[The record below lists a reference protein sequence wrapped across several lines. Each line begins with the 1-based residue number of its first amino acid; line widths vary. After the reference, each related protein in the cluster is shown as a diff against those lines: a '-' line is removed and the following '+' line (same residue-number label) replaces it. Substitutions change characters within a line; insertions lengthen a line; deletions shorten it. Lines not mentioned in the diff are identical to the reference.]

1 MRTRTYTLLQSDL
14 PPAFQSFSFN
24 FQVFRLKQ
32 GFCAITDVANEKEIQ
47 PASRPCL
54 PACSRR
60 RVFKFTHFN
69 RPAYRRGSSPLRTVR
84 DGESHQGRWTRIR
97 RTLEWADP
105 VKTVLGK
112 TDRPDIRA
120 GHT

>member
-54 PACSRR
+54 PACSLRR
-60 RVFKFTHFN
+60 ARPPLPLCHCSFLTEAGGGRGGFLFSCFN
-69 RPAYRRGSSPLRTVR
+69 SSSYRRGGVPLLSCFPRY
-84 DGESHQGRWTRIR
+84 IPPK
-97 RTLEWADP
+97 A
-105 VKTVLGK
+105 
-112 TDRPDIRA
+112 
-120 GHT
+120 